1 MIGHA
6 TRLCLS
12 VISFSFLISCSSVSQ
27 KPVTEAYS
35 PEITKALSGVEFLG
49 HEVTPQELPDFDLFA
64 LTPEMKSFVERVV
77 RRGDALYD
85 QVKALH
91 YALLKPIS
99 DGGRGITYNAYSTEI
114 PANTFNAR
122 RANCLSFTLLY
133 VALARHVGIDAQVN
147 EVHIP
152 PTWDYRSK
160 NSMVFLRH
168 VNVKVSLRRESQRIL
183 TSDNVII
190 DLEMELY
197 RPNYAQNVISDDLI
211 AAQFYSNRAMEFVSE
226 NNFKDGFLYL
236 RKALQENDRQ
246 SYIWNNLA
254 SLYKRQGLLNEAET
268 VYLHGLKINPD
279 DLTIMNNLAWLYK
292 EMGNTKQT
300 ALYTKLAQ
308 RYRQSNPYYQYSLSL
323 NAFNEGD
330 YANALTFIKRA
341 LEREQKDA
349 RFYDLAAK
357 IYSKLGN
364 ISASAE
370 MTKKYQGLMKTRPI
384 QLSN

>member
-1 MIGHA
+1 
-6 TRLCLS
+6 
-12 VISFSFLISCSSVSQ
+12 
-27 KPVTEAYS
+27 
-35 PEITKALSGVEFLG
+35 
-49 HEVTPQELPDFDLFA
+49 
-64 LTPEMKSFVERVV
+64 
-77 RRGDALYD
+77 
-85 QVKALH
+85 
-91 YALLKPIS
+91 
-99 DGGRGITYNAYSTEI
+99 
-114 PANTFNAR
+114 
-122 RANCLSFTLLY
+122 
-133 VALARHVGIDAQVN
+133 
-147 EVHIP
+147 
-152 PTWDYRSK
+152 
-160 NSMVFLRH
+160 
-168 VNVKVSLRRESQRIL
+168 
-183 TSDNVII
+183 
-190 DLEMELY
+190 
-197 RPNYAQNVISDDLI
+197 
-211 AAQFYSNRAMEFVSE
+211 
-226 NNFKDGFLYL
+226 LYL

-268 VYLHGLKINPD
+268 VYLYGLKINPD

-323 NAFNEGD
+323 NAFSEGD

-341 LEREQKDA
+341 LEREKKDA